1 MLPFALRKFFFYAYK
16 KGIVKMFGCMFCQ
29 IAEGQKP
36 AKLLYQDDLCIVFQ
50 DINPKAPVHFL
61 VVPRKHIASL
71 NDDGSDNAPLYGH
84 LLAVG
89 ARVAKEQGIDRTGFR
104 TVINTNAEAGQTVFH
119 LHLHILGGRILRWP
133 PG

>member
-16 KGIVKMFGCMFCQ
+16 KGIVKMFGCIFCQ

-36 AKLLYQDDLCIVFQ
+36 AKLLYQDDQCIVFQ

-71 NDDGSDNAPLYGH
+71 NDNDTGNEPLYGH
-84 LLAVG
+84 LLAV
-89 ARVAKEQGIDRTGFR
+89 ASRIAKDQGIDRTGFR